1 MEEKLDTGDFSQVVE
16 GVSGEVT
23 LEGIS
28 GMVVLEQRVSDLKK
42 SVQPENSGPTEEEN
56 RGILTYDDDQE
67 LKKGESGMQSSSSS
81 DGGGKDD

>member
-1 MEEKLDTGDFSQVVE
+1 MDHQLEAGDFTQVVE

-42 SVQPENSGPTEEEN
+42 SVPPAGAETNEEES
-56 RGILTYDDDQE
+56 RGILTYDED
-67 LKKGESGMQSSSSS
+67 
-81 DGGGKDD
+81 

>member
-1 MEEKLDTGDFSQVVE
+1 MEHKLEAGDFSQVVE

-42 SVQPENSGPTEEEN
+42 SVLPVE
-56 RGILTYDDDQE
+56 
-67 LKKGESGMQSSSSS
+67 
-81 DGGGKDD
+81 